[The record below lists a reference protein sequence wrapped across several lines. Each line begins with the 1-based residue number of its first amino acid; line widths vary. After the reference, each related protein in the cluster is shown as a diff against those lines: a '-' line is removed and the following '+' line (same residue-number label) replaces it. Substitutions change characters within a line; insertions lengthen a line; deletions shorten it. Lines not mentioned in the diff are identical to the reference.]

1 MKIKLYRLFA
11 LTMLHLMLI
20 ACASTPTE
28 NSSTPTPLT
37 SIDQISTP
45 IPTLTFTPTEAGF
58 VSQPEVIENSNGW
71 VVYDDTNNIVSVNLD
86 TGETKVLISR
96 KEVEAILIE
105 DKSALSYTYGYEK
118 PIKIIL
124 SPDFTK
130 ALISICASLDNNFRC
145 VFEDY
150 IYTIRSKSAIR
161 LQPAPG
167 AYGVYWQWSPDSSKL
182 AGAAW
187 TYIGETYQL
196 LNFYSI
202 NSDGRNLRQ
211 LALITNDHWQFA
223 WHPGNTA
230 ILPLTFVQN
239 FRSILTD
246 GTSEPSIVMP
256 GLAQS
261 DKIMCI
267 NFSPDY
273 SKIAFVTRPALLG
286 NLNVLYIARSDFQ
299 EISLI
304 YSFNN
309 DPLYSCQVNWSAD
322 QNFVHLDYQYIQRE
336 ETGFEDLSIPVSGI
350 DIVFNIS
357 INQEVTT
364 PANAQICGFKPEQLI
379 YINNETSNLDL
390 FNLTNSEVISLA
402 ENVNDVVKGCPI
414 QWFAEEPEP
423 EVSEGIATENACYPN
438 NTYKDDVNTEDIPA
452 VFDLVE
458 ASSSLNG
465 ETLSVVLKS
474 STFTEYL
481 VEYLTPNVTDFLNGW
496 DVFIDVDNNTLTGDS
511 IGIEYRFSVAIRAGT
526 EPQIG
531 SVILA
536 YDPVTDTYIR
546 SGTVD
551 VRFDTLNQTL
561 NLSGNIS
568 GISSNSRLVFLSRF
582 KDFTTREITGD
593 RICE

>member
-1 MKIKLYRLFA
+1 MKIKFFA
-11 LTMLHLMLI
+11 LIMLHLTLI

-28 NSSTPTPLT
+28 NINTPTPLIPT
-37 SIDQISTP
+37 EQISTP
-45 IPTLTFTPTEAGF
+45 ISASTITPTEIGISEPA
-58 VSQPEVIENSNGW
+58 VIGNSNGW

-105 DKSALSYTYGYEK
+105 DKSSLSYTYGYEK

-187 TYIGETYQL
+187 TYVGAEYQL
-196 LNFYSI
+196 ERFYSI
-202 NSDGRNLRQ
+202 SNSGIDLKS
-211 LALITNDHWQFA
+211 LALIMDNHWQIA

-239 FRSILTD
+239 FRSILSD
-246 GTSEPSIVMP
+246 GSGEPSIVMP
-256 GLAQS
+256 GLAQR

-273 SKIAFVTRPALLG
+273 SKVAFVLRHELPG
-286 NLNVLYIARSDFQ
+286 NQDSLYIARSDFQ
-299 EISLI
+299 EIALI
-304 YSFNN
+304 NN
-309 DPLYSCQVNWSAD
+309 FAIDPRYSCQVNWSAD
-322 QNFVHLDYQYIQRE
+322 QNFIHIDYQYIQRE
-336 ETGFEDLSIPVSGI
+336 ETGFEDLSIPVSGMDKVI
-350 DIVFNIS
+350 NIAS
-357 INQEVTT
+357 RAEVTT

-379 YINNETSNLDL
+379 YINNETSSLDL
-390 FNLTNSEVISLA
+390 FNLTNSEVISLP
-402 ENVNDVVKGCPI
+402 ENVQDVVVQGCPI

-438 NTYKDDVNTEDIPA
+438 NVYVDDDVNTENIPA

-511 IGIEYRFSVAIRAGT
+511 IGIEYRFSVAIRAGN

-546 SGTVD
+546 SGTVE

-568 GISSNSRLVFLSRF
+568 GISPNSRLVFLSRF

>member
-1 MKIKLYRLFA
+1 MERKLYRLFA
-11 LTMLHLMLI
+11 LTTLHFLLM

-28 NSSTPTPLT
+28 NNNTPTPIT
-37 SIDQISTP
+37 SNEQ
-45 IPTLTFTPTEAGF
+45 IPTAMPILSTPTEADISEP
-58 VSQPEVIENSNGW
+58 VEIENSNGW
-71 VVYDDTNNIVSVNLD
+71 AIYDDTNNILSVNLD

-105 DKSALSYTYGYEK
+105 DKSSLSYTYGYEK

-187 TYIGETYQL
+187 TYVGAEYQL
-196 LNFYSI
+196 ERFYSI
-202 NSDGRNLRQ
+202 SSSGTDLKS
-211 LALITNDHWQFA
+211 LALITDNHWQMA
-223 WHPGNTA
+223 WHPGNSA

-246 GTSEPSIVMP
+246 GSSEPSIAMP
-256 GLAQS
+256 GLAQR

-267 NFSPDY
+267 SFSPDY
-273 SKIAFVTRPALLG
+273 SKVAFVLRHELPG
-286 NLNVLYIARSDFQ
+286 NQDSLYIARSDFQ
-299 EISLI
+299 EIALI
-304 YSFNN
+304 NSFAI
-309 DPLYSCQVNWSAD
+309 DPRYSCQMNWSAD
-322 QNFVHLDYQYIQRE
+322 QNFIHVDYQYIQRE
-336 ETGFEDLSIPVSGI
+336 ETGFEDLSIPISGMDKVINIASRAEVSI
-350 DIVFNIS
+350 
-357 INQEVTT
+357 

-402 ENVNDVVKGCPI
+402 ENVQDAVQGCPI

-423 EVSEGIATENACYPN
+423 EVAEGIATENACYPN
-438 NTYKDDVNTEDIPA
+438 NTYTDDIDTENIPA

-458 ASSSLNG
+458 ASSTLEG

-474 STFTEYL
+474 SAFTEYL

-496 DVFIDVDNNTLTGDS
+496 DVFIDVDNNILTGDS
-511 IGIEYRFSVAIRAGT
+511 IGIEYRFSVAIRAGN

-546 SGTVD
+546 SGIVE

-561 NLSGNIS
+561 NLSGSVS
-568 GISSNSRLVFLSRF
+568 GISPNSRLVFLSRF

>member
-1 MKIKLYRLFA
+1 MKIKFFA
-11 LTMLHLMLI
+11 LIMLHLTLL
-20 ACASTPTE
+20 AC
-28 NSSTPTPLT
+28 NSSTPTQNINTPIPLIPT
-37 SIDQISTP
+37 EQISTP
-45 IPTLTFTPTEAGF
+45 ISSVPFTPTQAGI
-58 VSQPEVIENSNGW
+58 PEPVVIENSNGW

-105 DKSALSYTYGYEK
+105 DKSSLSYTYGYEK

-187 TYIGETYQL
+187 TYVGAEYRL
-196 LNFYSI
+196 ERFYSI
-202 NSDGRNLRQ
+202 SSSGTDLRS
-211 LALITNDHWQFA
+211 LALIIDNHWQIA
-223 WHPGNTA
+223 WHPGNSA

-246 GTSEPSIVMP
+246 ASSEPGIFMA
-256 GLAQS
+256 GLAQR

-273 SKIAFVTRPALLG
+273 SRVAFVLRHELPG
-286 NLNVLYIARSDFQ
+286 NQDSLYIARSDFQ
-299 EISLI
+299 EIALVN
-304 YSFNN
+304 SFAT
-309 DPLYSCQVNWSAD
+309 DPRYSCHVNWSVD
-322 QNFVHLDYQYIQRE
+322 QNFIHIDYQYIQRE
-336 ETGFEDLSIPVSGI
+336 ETGFEDLSVPVSGI
-350 DIVFNIS
+350 DKVINIA
-357 INQEVTT
+357 NKVEVST

-379 YINNETSNLDL
+379 YINNETSSLDL
-390 FNLTNSEVISLA
+390 FNPTNSEVINLPQ
-402 ENVNDVVKGCPI
+402 NVKDAVQGCPI
-414 QWFAEEPEP
+414 QWFPEEPEP

-438 NTYKDDVNTEDIPA
+438 NSYIDDDVDPENIPD
-452 VFDLVE
+452 VFDLIE
-458 ASSSLNG
+458 ASSSLEG

-474 STFTEYL
+474 SKFTEYL
-481 VEYLTPNVTDFLNGW
+481 VEYLSPNVTDFLNGW

-511 IGIEYRFSVAIRAGT
+511 IGIEYRFSVAIRAGS

-536 YDPVTDTYIR
+536 YDPVTDTYVR
-546 SGTVD
+546 SGTVE

-561 NLSGNIS
+561 NLSGSIA
-568 GISSNSRLVFLSRF
+568 GINPNSRLVFLSRL
-582 KDFTTREITGD
+582 KDSTTREVTGD

>member
-11 LTMLHLMLI
+11 LTMLHLI
-20 ACASTPTE
+20 FVACAPTPTE
-28 NSSTPTPLT
+28 NSSTPTSLT

-161 LQPAPG
+161 LQPAAG

-187 TYIGETYQL
+187 TYVGAEYRL
-196 LNFYSI
+196 ERFYSI
-202 NSDGRNLRQ
+202 SSSGTDLKS
-211 LALITNDHWQFA
+211 LALITDNHWQMA

-230 ILPLTFVQN
+230 ILPLTFIQN

-246 GTSEPSIVMP
+246 GSSEPSIVMP
-256 GLAQS
+256 GLAQR

-267 NFSPDY
+267 SFSLDY
-273 SKIAFVTRPALLG
+273 SKVAFVLRHELPG
-286 NLNVLYIARSDFQ
+286 NQDSLYIARSDFQ
-299 EISLI
+299 EIALI
-304 YSFNN
+304 NSFAI
-309 DPLYSCQVNWSAD
+309 DPRYSCQVFWSAD
-322 QNFVHLDYQYIQRE
+322 QNFVHIDYQYIQRE
-336 ETGFEDLSIPVSGI
+336 ETGVEDLSIPVSGM
-350 DIVFNIS
+350 DKVFNIS
-357 INQEVTT
+357 NKQEIGL
-364 PANAQICGFKPEQLI
+364 PANAQICGFKPEHLI
-379 YINNETSNLDL
+379 YINNESSSINF
-390 FNLTNSEVISLA
+390 FNPANSEVISLA
-402 ENVNDVVKGCPI
+402 ENVNDVVQGCPI
-414 QWFAEEPEP
+414 KWFAEEPEP

-438 NTYKDDVNTEDIPA
+438 NTYTDDVNTEDIPA
-452 VFDLVE
+452 VFDLIE
-458 ASSSLNG
+458 ASSTLNG

>member
-1 MKIKLYRLFA
+1 MKIKFFA
-11 LTMLHLMLI
+11 LIMLHLTLI

-28 NSSTPTPLT
+28 SIDTPTPLIPT
-37 SIDQISTP
+37 EQISIP
-45 IPTLTFTPTEAGF
+45 ISASTVTPTEIGISEP
-58 VSQPEVIENSNGW
+58 VVIENSNGW

-105 DKSALSYTYGYEK
+105 DKSSLSYTYGYEK
-118 PIKIIL
+118 PIKIII

-182 AGAAW
+182 AGVAW
-187 TYIGETYQL
+187 TYVGAEYRL
-196 LNFYSI
+196 ERFYSI
-202 NSDGRNLRQ
+202 TSSGTDLRS
-211 LALITNDHWQFA
+211 LALITDNHWQIA
-223 WHPGNTA
+223 WHPGNSA

-246 GTSEPSIVMP
+246 ASSEPGIFMA
-256 GLAQS
+256 GLAQR

-273 SKIAFVTRPALLG
+273 SKVAFVLRHELPG
-286 NLNVLYIARSDFQ
+286 NQDSLYIARSDFQ
-299 EISLI
+299 EIALI
-304 YSFNN
+304 NSFTI
-309 DPLYSCQVNWSAD
+309 DPRYSCQVNWSAD
-322 QNFVHLDYQYIQRE
+322 QNFIHIDYQYIQRE

-350 DIVFNIS
+350 DKVINIVNKV
-357 INQEVTT
+357 EVTT

-379 YINNETSNLDL
+379 YINNETSSLDL
-390 FNLTNSEVISLA
+390 FNPTNA
-402 ENVNDVVKGCPI
+402 EIINLPQNVKDVVQGCPI
-414 QWFAEEPEP
+414 QWFPEEPEP

-438 NTYKDDVNTEDIPA
+438 NSYIDDDTDPENIPD
-452 VFDLVE
+452 VFDLIE
-458 ASSSLNG
+458 ASSSLEG

-474 STFTEYL
+474 SKFTEYL
-481 VEYLTPNVTDFLNGW
+481 VEYLSPNVTDFLNGW

-511 IGIEYRFSVAIRAGT
+511 IGVEYRFSVAIRAGN

-546 SGTVD
+546 SGTVE

-561 NLSGNIS
+561 NLSGSIA
-568 GISSNSRLVFLSRF
+568 GINPNSRLVFLSRL
-582 KDFTTREITGD
+582 KDSTTREVTGD

>member
-20 ACASTPTE
+20 ACASTSTE

-37 SIDQISTP
+37 STEQISTP
-45 IPTLTFTPTEAGF
+45 VPTLTIIPTEAG
-58 VSQPEVIENSNGW
+58 VISQPEVIENSNGW

-130 ALISICASLDNNFRC
+130 ALISICASLDSNFRC

-187 TYIGETYQL
+187 TYVGAEYRL
-196 LNFYSI
+196 ERFYSI
-202 NSDGRNLRQ
+202 SSSGTDLKS
-211 LALITNDHWQFA
+211 LALITDNHWQMA

-256 GLAQS
+256 GLAQR
-261 DKIMCI
+261 DKLMCI

-273 SKIAFVTRPALLG
+273 SKIAFVLRHESPG
-286 NLNVLYIARSDFQ
+286 NQDSLYTARSDFQ
-299 EISLI
+299 EIALI
-304 YSFNN
+304 NSFAI
-309 DPLYSCQVNWSAD
+309 DPRYSCQVNWSAD
-322 QNFVHLDYQYIQRE
+322 QNFIHIDYQYIQRE

-350 DIVFNIS
+350 DKVINIA
-357 INQEVTT
+357 NKAEVTLL
-364 PANAQICGFKPEQLI
+364 ANAQICGFKPEQLI
-379 YINNETSNLDL
+379 YINNENSSINF
-390 FNLTNSEVISLA
+390 FNPANSEVISLA
-402 ENVNDVVKGCPI
+402 ENVNDVIQGCPI

-438 NTYKDDVNTEDIPA
+438 NTYTDDIDTEDIPA

-496 DVFIDVDNNTLTGDS
+496 DVFIDVDNNILTGDS
-511 IGIEYRFSVAIRAGT
+511 IGIEYRFSVAIRAGN

-568 GISSNSRLVFLSRF
+568 GISPNSRLVFLSRF
-582 KDFTTREITGD
+582 KDFTTREISGD

>member
-187 TYIGETYQL
+187 TYVGETYQL

-202 NSDGRNLRQ
+202 NSDGRDLRQ

-246 GTSEPSIVMP
+246 GSSEPSIVML

-261 DKIMCI
+261 DRMMCI
-267 NFSPDY
+267 SFSPDY
-273 SKIAFVTRPALLG
+273 SKIAFVTRHQLPG
-286 NLNVLYIARSDFQ
+286 NQDSLYIARSDFQ
-299 EISLI
+299 EISLVAD
-304 YSFNN
+304 FAT
-309 DPLYSCQVNWSAD
+309 DPRYSCQVNWSAD
-322 QNFVHLDYQYIQRE
+322 QNFVHVDYQYIQRE
-336 ETGFEDLSIPVSGI
+336 ETGFEDLSIPISGM
-350 DIVFNIS
+350 DKV
-357 INQEVTT
+357 INLASKTEIAT
-364 PANAQICGFKPEQLI
+364 PVNAQICGFKPEQLI

-390 FNLTNSEVISLA
+390 LNLTNSEVISLA
-402 ENVNDVVKGCPI
+402 ENVNDVVQGCPI

-438 NTYKDDVNTEDIPA
+438 NTYTDDVNTEDIPA

-496 DVFIDVDNNTLTGDS
+496 DVFIDVDNNILTGDS
-511 IGIEYRFSVAIRAGT
+511 IGIEYRFSVAIRAGN

-546 SGTVD
+546 SGTVE

-568 GISSNSRLVFLSRF
+568 GISPNSRLVFLSRF

>member
-1 MKIKLYRLFA
+1 MKIKFFA
-11 LTMLHLMLI
+11 LIMLHLTLI

-28 NSSTPTPLT
+28 SIDTPTPLIPT
-37 SIDQISTP
+37 EQISIP
-45 IPTLTFTPTEAGF
+45 ISASTVTPTEIGISEP
-58 VSQPEVIENSNGW
+58 VVIENSNGW

-105 DKSALSYTYGYEK
+105 DKSSLSYTYGYEK
-118 PIKIIL
+118 PIKIII

-182 AGAAW
+182 AGVAW
-187 TYIGETYQL
+187 TYVGAEYRL
-196 LNFYSI
+196 ERFYSI
-202 NSDGRNLRQ
+202 TSSGTDLRS
-211 LALITNDHWQFA
+211 LALITDNHWQIA
-223 WHPGNTA
+223 WHPGNSA

-246 GTSEPSIVMP
+246 ASSEPGIFMA
-256 GLAQS
+256 GLAQR

-273 SKIAFVTRPALLG
+273 SRVAFVLRHELPG
-286 NLNVLYIARSDFQ
+286 NQDSLYIARSDFQ
-299 EISLI
+299 EIALVN
-304 YSFNN
+304 SFAT
-309 DPLYSCQVNWSAD
+309 DPRYSCHVNWSVD
-322 QNFVHLDYQYIQRE
+322 QNFIHIDYQYIQRE

-350 DIVFNIS
+350 DKVINIVNKV
-357 INQEVTT
+357 EVTT

-379 YINNETSNLDL
+379 YINNETSSLDL
-390 FNLTNSEVISLA
+390 FNPTNA
-402 ENVNDVVKGCPI
+402 EIINLPQNVKDVVQGCPI
-414 QWFAEEPEP
+414 QWFPEEPEP

-438 NTYKDDVNTEDIPA
+438 NSYIDDDTDPENIPD
-452 VFDLVE
+452 VFDLIE
-458 ASSSLNG
+458 ASSSLEG

-474 STFTEYL
+474 SKFTEYL
-481 VEYLTPNVTDFLNGW
+481 VEYLSPNVTDFLNGW

-511 IGIEYRFSVAIRAGT
+511 IGVEYRFSVAIRAGN

-546 SGTVD
+546 SGTVE

-561 NLSGNIS
+561 NLSGSIA
-568 GISSNSRLVFLSRF
+568 GINPNSRLVFLSRL
-582 KDFTTREITGD
+582 KDSTTREVTGD
-593 RICE
+593 RICN

>member
-1 MKIKLYRLFA
+1 MKIKFFA
-11 LTMLHLMLI
+11 LIMLHLTLL
-20 ACASTPTE
+20 AC
-28 NSSTPTPLT
+28 NSSTPTQNINTPIPLIPT
-37 SIDQISTP
+37 EQISTP
-45 IPTLTFTPTEAGF
+45 ISSVPFTPTQAGI
-58 VSQPEVIENSNGW
+58 PEPVVIENSNGW

-105 DKSALSYTYGYEK
+105 DKSSLSYTYGYEK

-187 TYIGETYQL
+187 TYVGAEYRL
-196 LNFYSI
+196 ERFYSI
-202 NSDGRNLRQ
+202 SSSGTDLRS
-211 LALITNDHWQFA
+211 LALIIDNHWQIA
-223 WHPGNTA
+223 WHPGNSA

-246 GTSEPSIVMP
+246 ASSEPGIFMA
-256 GLAQS
+256 GLAQR

-273 SKIAFVTRPALLG
+273 SRVAFVLRHELPG
-286 NLNVLYIARSDFQ
+286 NQDSLYIARSDFQ
-299 EISLI
+299 EIALVN
-304 YSFNN
+304 SFAT
-309 DPLYSCQVNWSAD
+309 DPRYSCHVNWSVD
-322 QNFVHLDYQYIQRE
+322 QNFIHIDYQYIQRE
-336 ETGFEDLSIPVSGI
+336 ETGFEDLSVPVSGI
-350 DIVFNIS
+350 DKVINIA
-357 INQEVTT
+357 NKVEVST

-379 YINNETSNLDL
+379 YINNGTSSLDL
-390 FNLTNSEVISLA
+390 FNPTNSEVINLPQ
-402 ENVNDVVKGCPI
+402 NVKDAVQGCPI
-414 QWFAEEPEP
+414 QWFPEEPEP

-438 NTYKDDVNTEDIPA
+438 NSYIDDDVDPENIPD
-452 VFDLVE
+452 VFDLIE
-458 ASSSLNG
+458 ASSSLEG

-474 STFTEYL
+474 SKFTEYL
-481 VEYLTPNVTDFLNGW
+481 VEYLSPNVTDFLNGW

-511 IGIEYRFSVAIRAGT
+511 IGIEYRFSVAIRAGS

-536 YDPVTDTYIR
+536 YDPVTDTYVR
-546 SGTVD
+546 SGTVE

-561 NLSGNIS
+561 NLSGSIA
-568 GISSNSRLVFLSRF
+568 GINPNSRLVFLSRL
-582 KDFTTREITGD
+582 KDSTTREVTGD

>member
-1 MKIKLYRLFA
+1 MKIKFFA
-11 LTMLHLMLI
+11 LIMLHLTLI

-28 NSSTPTPLT
+28 SIDTPTPLIPT
-37 SIDQISTP
+37 EQISIP
-45 IPTLTFTPTEAGF
+45 ISASTVTPTEIGISEP
-58 VSQPEVIENSNGW
+58 VVIENSNGW

-105 DKSALSYTYGYEK
+105 DKSSLSYTYGYEK
-118 PIKIIL
+118 PIKIII

-182 AGAAW
+182 AGVAW
-187 TYIGETYQL
+187 TYVGAEYRL
-196 LNFYSI
+196 ERFYSI
-202 NSDGRNLRQ
+202 TSSGTDLRS
-211 LALITNDHWQFA
+211 LALITDNHWQIA
-223 WHPGNTA
+223 WHPGNSA

-246 GTSEPSIVMP
+246 ASSEPGIFMA
-256 GLAQS
+256 GLAQR

-273 SKIAFVTRPALLG
+273 SKVAFVLRHELPG
-286 NLNVLYIARSDFQ
+286 NQDSLYIARSDFQ
-299 EISLI
+299 EIALI
-304 YSFNN
+304 NSFTI
-309 DPLYSCQVNWSAD
+309 DPRYSCQVNWSAD
-322 QNFVHLDYQYIQRE
+322 QNFIHIDYQYIQRE

-350 DIVFNIS
+350 DKVINIVNKV
-357 INQEVTT
+357 EVTT

-379 YINNETSNLDL
+379 YINNETSSLDL
-390 FNLTNSEVISLA
+390 FNPTNA
-402 ENVNDVVKGCPI
+402 EIINLPQNVKDVVQGCPI
-414 QWFAEEPEP
+414 QWFPEEPEP

-438 NTYKDDVNTEDIPA
+438 NSYIDDDTDPENIPD
-452 VFDLVE
+452 VFDLIE
-458 ASSSLNG
+458 ASSSLEG

-474 STFTEYL
+474 SKFTEYL
-481 VEYLTPNVTDFLNGW
+481 VEYLSPNVTDFLNGW

-511 IGIEYRFSVAIRAGT
+511 IGVEYRFSVAIRAGN

-546 SGTVD
+546 SGTVE

-561 NLSGNIS
+561 NLSGSIA
-568 GISSNSRLVFLSRF
+568 GINPNSRLVFLSRL
-582 KDFTTREITGD
+582 KDSTTREVTGD
-593 RICE
+593 RICN